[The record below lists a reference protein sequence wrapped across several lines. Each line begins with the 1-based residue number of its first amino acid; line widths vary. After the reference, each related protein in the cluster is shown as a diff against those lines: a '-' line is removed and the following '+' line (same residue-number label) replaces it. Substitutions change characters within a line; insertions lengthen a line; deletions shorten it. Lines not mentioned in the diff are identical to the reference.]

1 MLQLFMD
8 PDVRAVFICI
18 PVTVAVIVESLDLS
32 ILSSAQ
38 SQALTMCQSISYNFF
53 VQFLNSVANGDV
65 LMPTGLKMNLS
76 DIYLFYTGLK
86 YVPITYDF
94 AKYSLE
100 FKLNDSRS
108 RFCPSCKTCD
118 GCGKLTIPIVE
129 RYEDMVD
136 GWIDAICNLVS
147 GFTTA

>member
-1 MLQLFMD
+1 
-8 PDVRAVFICI
+8 
-18 PVTVAVIVESLDLS
+18 
-32 ILSSAQ
+32 
-38 SQALTMCQSISYNFF
+38 MCQSISYNLF

-65 LMPTGLKMNLS
+65 LMPTGLKINLS
-76 DIYLFYTGLK
+76 DIYLFYTGSK
-86 YVPITYDF
+86 YVPVTYDF

-108 RFCPSCKTCD
+108 RFRPSCKTYD